1 MLHVCVYKYIYTVC
15 VCVLP
20 LFVRSFLSLY
30 ENPPTDAVPS
40 DIANVILNII
50 VQRLFYNVILNIIM
64 MQILIL

>member
-1 MLHVCVYKYIYTVC
+1 MYVRICINMFAYICMHCAVCVF
-15 VCVLP
+15 VLP

-50 VQRLFYNVILNIIM
+50 LE
-64 MQILIL
+64 ILIL